1 MSALQP
7 VLGRLSDNRS
17 VMIDPEH
24 HLRTDFCQ
32 MLGIFF
38 FFLINKIFF
47 LHFLLINNIY
57 LLISRSQ
64 LGEQGRII
72 TLRSPS

>member
-1 MSALQP
+1 MSVLRP
-7 VLGRLSDNRS
+7 VLGQLSDNRS

-32 MLGIFF
+32 MLGILFF
-38 FFLINKIFF
+38 FINKVFF